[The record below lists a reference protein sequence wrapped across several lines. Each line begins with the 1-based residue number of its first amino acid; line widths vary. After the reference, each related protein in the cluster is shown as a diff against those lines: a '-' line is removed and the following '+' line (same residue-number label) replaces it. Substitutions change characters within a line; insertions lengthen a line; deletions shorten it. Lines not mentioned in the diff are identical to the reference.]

1 MKTVIKG
8 GDAVKTVNR
17 RDSATTMLRKLGIKS
32 SDYNMFIHQTTDG
45 RFAVALDKAQEHLAA
60 RLRLVANEEVPQQQL
75 KGRTKKEAESN
86 QIKRPSVAATIR
98 KLILDGHDNKAIHE
112 VMKRDFGHD
121 EDKSHYP
128 AWYRSQMRREGLI
141 ERPSK
146 VKKTPKGRSTT
157 AHTFKRDKPIKS
169 KKQARVAKRVKQAE
183 RKQVKASAKKKPTSR
198 AQSNIDQTKRA
209 SVKTGGRAPSP
220 GRLSVTLV
228 N

>member
-8 GDAVKTVNR
+8 GDAVKTVAR

-45 RFAVALDKAQEHLAA
+45 RFAVAVDKAQEHLAA

-121 EDKSHYP
+121 EDKAHYP

-141 ERPSK
+141 ERPAK
-146 VKKTPKGRSTT
+146 VKKTPKQ
-157 AHTFKRDKPIKS
+157 AVAKPVKS

-183 RKQVKASAKKKPTSR
+183 RKQVKASAQKKPTSR
-198 AQSNIDQTKRA
+198 AQTNIDQTKRA
-209 SVKTGGRAPSP
+209 SVKTGGRTPSP